1 MKLKAFKSAFPTTL
15 PVFTGYLF
23 LGIGYGIL
31 MNKSGLSF
39 SLTFVMS
46 SLVFTGAMQFAA
58 IPLFLSSFNPVSLFI
73 LAMMVNL
80 RHLFYGISLLPK
92 YKNLGLKKYF
102 MIFTLSDETFSIN
115 VATTIKKDIDSGWFY
130 FFVSLLDY
138 LYWSFASII
147 GFILA
152 SYIPNSL
159 KGIDFVLTA
168 LFYVLFLNQW
178 EIKQNRVYL
187 LLGLVCTT
195 FALILVGKTQFLL
208 LSMILLFG
216 CLFIDY
222 KRRGNL

>member
-1 MKLKAFKSAFPTTL
+1 MKLKALKSAFPITL

-31 MNKSGLSF
+31 MNKSGLSLP
-39 SLTFVMS
+39 LTIVMS

-58 IPLFLSSFNPVSLFI
+58 IPLFLSSFNPVSVFI

-92 YKNLGLKKYF
+92 YKNLGLKKFF

-115 VATTIKKDIDSGWFY
+115 VASKIKDDINPAWFY

-138 LYWSFASII
+138 LYWNSASII
-147 GFILA
+147 GFLLA
-152 SYIPNSL
+152 TKIPNNI

-178 EIKQNRVYL
+178 EIKQNRIYL

-195 FALILVGKTQFLL
+195 FALVLVGKTQFLL
-208 LSMILLFG
+208 VAMLLLFA
-216 CLFIDY
+216 CILVDY
-222 KRRGNL
+222 KRIKV

>member
-1 MKLKAFKSAFPTTL
+1 MKLKALKSAFPITL

-31 MNKSGLSF
+31 MNKSGLSLP
-39 SLTFVMS
+39 LTIVMS

-58 IPLFLSSFNPVSLFI
+58 IPLFLSSFNPISVFI

-102 MIFTLSDETFSIN
+102 MIFSLSDETFTIN
-115 VATTIKKDIDSGWFY
+115 VASKIKEGIDPSWFY

-138 LYWSFASII
+138 LYWNTASII

-152 SYIPNSL
+152 SKIPNNI

-178 EIKQNRVYL
+178 EVKKNRTYL

-195 FALILVGKTQFLL
+195 FALVLVGKTQFLL
-208 LSMILLFG
+208 VAMLLLFA
-216 CLFIDY
+216 CIMIDY
-222 KRRGNL
+222 RRAKV

>member
-1 MKLKAFKSAFPTTL
+1 MKLKALKSAFPITL

-31 MNKSGLSF
+31 MNKSGLSLP
-39 SLTFVMS
+39 LTIVMS

-58 IPLFLSSFNPVSLFI
+58 IPLFLSSFNPISVFI
-73 LAMMVNL
+73 LAIMVNL

-92 YKNLGLKKYF
+92 YKNLGMKKYF
-102 MIFTLSDETFSIN
+102 MIFSLSDETFTIN
-115 VATTIKKDIDSGWFY
+115 VASKIKEGIDPSWFY

-138 LYWSFASII
+138 LYWNTASII

-152 SYIPNSL
+152 SKIPNNI

-178 EIKQNRVYL
+178 EVKKNRTYL

-195 FALILVGKTQFLL
+195 FALVLVGKTQFLL
-208 LSMILLFG
+208 VAMLLLFA
-216 CLFIDY
+216 CIMIDY
-222 KRRGNL
+222 RRAKV

>member
-1 MKLKAFKSAFPTTL
+1 MKLKALKSAFPITL

-31 MNKSGLSF
+31 MNKSGLSLP
-39 SLTFVMS
+39 LTIVMS

-58 IPLFLSSFNPVSLFI
+58 IPLFLSSFNPISVFI

-92 YKNLGLKKYF
+92 YKNLGLKKFF

-115 VATTIKKDIDSGWFY
+115 VASKIKDDINPAWFY

-138 LYWSFASII
+138 LYWNSASII
-147 GFILA
+147 GFLLA
-152 SYIPNSL
+152 TKIPNNI

-178 EIKQNRVYL
+178 EIKQNRIYL

-195 FALILVGKTQFLL
+195 FALVLVGKTQFLL
-208 LSMILLFG
+208 VAMLLLFA
-216 CLFIDY
+216 CILVDY
-222 KRRGNL
+222 KRIKV

>member
-1 MKLKAFKSAFPTTL
+1 MKLKALKSAFPITL

-31 MNKSGLSF
+31 MNKSGLSLP
-39 SLTFVMS
+39 LTIVMS

-58 IPLFLSSFNPVSLFI
+58 IPLFLSSFNPISVFI

-102 MIFTLSDETFSIN
+102 MIFSLSDETFSIN
-115 VATTIKKDIDSGWFY
+115 VASKIKEEIDPAWFY

-138 LYWSFASII
+138 LYWNSASIM
-147 GFILA
+147 GFLLA
-152 SYIPNSL
+152 SRIPNNI

-178 EIKQNRVYL
+178 EVKQNRTYL
-187 LLGLVCTT
+187 LLGLFCTT
-195 FALILVGKTQFLL
+195 LALVLVGKTQFLL
-208 LSMILLFG
+208 VAMLLLFA
-216 CLFIDY
+216 CIMIDY
-222 KRRGNL
+222 RRAKV

>member
-1 MKLKAFKSAFPTTL
+1 MKLKALKSAFPITL

-31 MNKSGLSF
+31 MNKSGLSLP
-39 SLTFVMS
+39 LTIVMS

-58 IPLFLSSFNPVSLFI
+58 IPLFLSSFNPVSVFI

-92 YKNLGLKKYF
+92 YKNLGLKKFF
-102 MIFTLSDETFSIN
+102 MIFTLSDETFTIN
-115 VATTIKKDIDSGWFY
+115 VASKIKDDINPAWFY

-138 LYWSFASII
+138 LYWNSASII
-147 GFILA
+147 GFLLA
-152 SYIPNSL
+152 SKIPNNI

-178 EIKQNRVYL
+178 EVKQNRTYL
-187 LLGLVCTT
+187 LLGLICTT
-195 FALILVGKTQFLL
+195 FALVLVGKTQFLL
-208 LSMILLFG
+208 VAMLLLFA
-216 CLFIDY
+216 CILVDY
-222 KRRGNL
+222 RKAKV

>member
-1 MKLKAFKSAFPTTL
+1 MKLKALKSAFPITL

-31 MNKSGLSF
+31 MNKSGLSLP
-39 SLTFVMS
+39 LTIVMS

-58 IPLFLSSFNPVSLFI
+58 IPLFLSSFNPISVFI

-102 MIFTLSDETFSIN
+102 MIFSLSDETFSIN
-115 VATTIKKDIDSGWFY
+115 VASKIKEEIDPAWFY

-138 LYWSFASII
+138 LYWNSASIM
-147 GFILA
+147 GFLLA
-152 SYIPNSL
+152 SRIPNNI

-178 EIKQNRVYL
+178 EVKQNRTYL
-187 LLGLVCTT
+187 LLGLFCTT
-195 FALILVGKTQFLL
+195 LALVLVGKTQFLL
-208 LSMILLFG
+208 VAMLLLFA
-216 CLFIDY
+216 CILIDY
-222 KRRGNL
+222 RRAKV

>member
-1 MKLKAFKSAFPTTL
+1 MKLNAFKSALPITL

-31 MNKSGLSF
+31 MNKSGLSLP
-39 SLTFVMS
+39 LTMVMS
-46 SLVFTGAMQFAA
+46 SLVFTGAMQFAS
-58 IPLFLSSFNPVSLFI
+58 IPLFLSSFNPISLFI

-102 MIFTLSDETFSIN
+102 MIFSLSDETFSIN
-115 VATTIKKDIDSGWFY
+115 VATKVKEGINPSWFY

-138 LYWSFASII
+138 LYWNSASLI
-147 GFILA
+147 GFLLA
-152 SYIPNSL
+152 SQIPNNI

-178 EIKQNRVYL
+178 EVKQNRAYL
-187 LLGLVCTT
+187 ILGLICTT
-195 FALILVGKTQFLL
+195 LALVMVGKTQFLL
-208 LSMILLFG
+208 VSMILLFA
-216 CLFIDY
+216 CLLIDY
-222 KRRGNL
+222 KRRANV

>member
-1 MKLKAFKSAFPTTL
+1 MKLKALKSAFPITL

-31 MNKSGLSF
+31 MNKSGLSLP
-39 SLTFVMS
+39 LTIVMS

-58 IPLFLSSFNPVSLFI
+58 IPLFLSSFNPISVFI

-92 YKNLGLKKYF
+92 YKNLGFKKYF
-102 MIFTLSDETFSIN
+102 MIFSLSDETFSIN
-115 VATTIKKDIDSGWFY
+115 VASKIKEGIDPAWFY

-138 LYWSFASII
+138 LYWNSASII
-147 GFILA
+147 GFLLA
-152 SYIPNSL
+152 SKIPNNI

-178 EIKQNRVYL
+178 EVKQNRKYL
-187 LLGLVCTT
+187 LIGLVCTT
-195 FALILVGKTQFLL
+195 FALVLVGKTQFLL
-208 LSMILLFG
+208 VAMLLLFA
-216 CLFIDY
+216 CILIDY
-222 KRRGNL
+222 RRAKV